1 MDYLLKSS
9 WKETEIHYYKNMNE
23 VNEWKQT

>member
-1 MDYLLKSS
+1 MDYLLKSP
-9 WKETEIHYYKNMNE
+9 WKETEIYYYKNMNE